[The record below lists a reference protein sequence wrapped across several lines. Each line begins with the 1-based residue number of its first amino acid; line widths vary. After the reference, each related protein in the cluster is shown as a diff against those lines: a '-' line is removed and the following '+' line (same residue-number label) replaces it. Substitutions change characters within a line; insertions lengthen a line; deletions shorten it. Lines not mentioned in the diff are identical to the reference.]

1 MAFPHEAILVFNFFT
16 ALVDAFP
23 YHSWP
28 SATRDMGKC
37 INACCEKVEHSNCL
51 MWKSYIF
58 VRISKICTWI
68 FVNFSD
74 QLEKILKDSCD
85 FWRHTVLWWLWYMKK
100 IIRLQF
106 FDMFTIFVRQT
117 TFHLEDCPKPM
128 SFFVNPI

>member
-51 MWKSYIF
+51 MWKSYISRTGNEKNLHIFASSGPILIIFTFLKMASKF
-58 VRISKICTWI
+58 VGT
-68 FVNFSD
+68 FSY
-74 QLEKILKDSCD
+74 
-85 FWRHTVLWWLWYMKK
+85 VL
-100 IIRLQF
+100 R
-106 FDMFTIFVRQT
+106 V
-117 TFHLEDCPKPM
+117 
-128 SFFVNPI
+128 